1 MQHTPSTDSLGN
13 PVTLHD
19 ETSATA
25 LNDFVEGFIA
35 CEARAVNV
43 LNAAADT
50 SPIVQASCAALH
62 MFAESA
68 DAPRNARPFIDQAL
82 AHAAKASEREQ
93 RFVAAIAAW
102 VDGDL
107 PRAIALHEEQARL
120 HPRDLASLKLGQY
133 HLFNRGDSPGML
145 RLALQALP
153 AAAEVPYLH
162 GMLAFGWEQ
171 CHRLQEAE
179 NAARHAITL
188 CRKEPWAHHALAHVM
203 LTQGRIREGTD
214 FMASVSDTWTDLNSF
229 MVTHNWWHQA
239 LFLLE
244 QGRHAEVL
252 ALYDQHVW
260 GVVKEYT
267 QDQINAVS
275 LLARLELA
283 GVDVGNRWA
292 DLADHLT
299 QRLADHVLPFLD
311 LQYLYGLARAG
322 RMEAARTLHNNITAH
337 AATRTEAHERTVWQ
351 QVCVPAAHGLLAH
364 AQGDWATAVDKLGI
378 ALPRLVEIGG
388 SHAQR
393 DLFHQ
398 IWLDALQRNGQWAAV
413 QNVLQPMVNGQPE
426 SVRLARQVG
435 LVNKQLGLP
444 EKYKQPASSINKLRL
459 RLMHQQALQRLSD
472 ADLLDNAPYD
482 RDQFDSQY
490 LLRLLGMELLLKVV
504 FEQKLHEK
512 AHGHKYDK
520 LFKRLPKDLQDRL
533 LRLAGERIGPSG
545 LTNNPQ
551 SLFREWGQNFVAL
564 RYPWERYEGLSED
577 QYATLG
583 EKWIAEGAPL
593 EQATFR
599 YHSEELFG
607 MLYALQTVAEELRE
621 S

>member
-1 MQHTPSTDSLGN
+1 MPSSTHTRMTDSLGN
-13 PVTLHD
+13 PITLHD
-19 ETSATA
+19 EASATA

-68 DAPRNARPFIDQAL
+68 DAPHNARPLIDQAL
-82 AHAAKASEREQ
+82 ARAAEATEREQ

-179 NAARHAITL
+179 SAARHAITL

-203 LTQGRIREGTD
+203 LTLGRIREGTD
-214 FMASVSDTWTDLNSF
+214 FMASMSDTWTGLNSF

-244 QGRHAEVL
+244 QDRHAEVL
-252 ALYDQHVW
+252 ALYDQQVW

-283 GVDVGNRWA
+283 GVDVGDRWT
-292 DLADHLT
+292 DVADHLAL
-299 QRLADHVLPFLD
+299 RLADHVLPFLD

-322 RMEAARTLHNNITAH
+322 HMEAARTLQNNITAH
-337 AATRTEAHERTVWQ
+337 AATRTEAQERTVWQ

-364 AQGDWATAVDKLGI
+364 AQGDWATAVEKLGV

-435 LVNKQLGLP
+435 VVCAALELP
-444 EKYKQPASSINKLRL
+444 VGCGR
-459 RLMHQQALQRLSD
+459 R
-472 ADLLDNAPYD
+472 
-482 RDQFDSQY
+482 
-490 LLRLLGMELLLKVV
+490 
-504 FEQKLHEK
+504 
-512 AHGHKYDK
+512 
-520 LFKRLPKDLQDRL
+520 
-533 LRLAGERIGPSG
+533 
-545 LTNNPQ
+545 
-551 SLFREWGQNFVAL
+551 
-564 RYPWERYEGLSED
+564 
-577 QYATLG
+577 
-583 EKWIAEGAPL
+583 
-593 EQATFR
+593 
-599 YHSEELFG
+599 
-607 MLYALQTVAEELRE
+607 
-621 S
+621 

>member
-1 MQHTPSTDSLGN
+1 MIATDSLGN
-13 PVTLHD
+13 PATLHD
-19 ETSATA
+19 PASAAA

-43 LNAAADT
+43 LNAAADE
-50 SPIVQASCAALH
+50 SAIVQACCAALH
-62 MFAESA
+62 MFAETG
-68 DAPRNARPFIDQAL
+68 DAPRNARPFIDRAL
-82 AHAAKASEREQ
+82 AHAPGASEREQ

-171 CHRLQEAE
+171 CHLLAQAEA
-179 NAARHAITL
+179 AARHAVHL

-203 LTQGRIREGTD
+203 LTQGRIAEGAD
-214 FMASVSDTWTDLNSF
+214 FMAGVSDTWTGLNSF

-244 QGRHAEVL
+244 QDRHAEVL
-252 ALYDQHVW
+252 ALYDAQVW

-283 GVDVGNRWA
+283 GADVGHRWA
-292 DLADHLT
+292 NVADYLA

-322 RMEAARTLHNNITAH
+322 RTDAARTLLRNIESH

-364 AQGDWATAVDKLGI
+364 AQSDWATAARELGA
-378 ALPRLVEIGG
+378 ALPRMVEIGG

-393 DLFHQ
+393 DLFQ
-398 IWLDALQRNGQWAAV
+398 QVWLDALQRSGQWASV
-413 QNVLQPMVNGQPE
+413 QNLLQPLANAQPE
-426 SVRLARQVG
+426 SLRLARQAHAA
-435 LVNKQLGLP
+435 NQALGLP
-444 EKYKQPASSINKLRL
+444 Y
-459 RLMHQQALQRLSD
+459 
-472 ADLLDNAPYD
+472 
-482 RDQFDSQY
+482 
-490 LLRLLGMELLLKVV
+490 G
-504 FEQKLHEK
+504 
-512 AHGHKYDK
+512 
-520 LFKRLPKDLQDRL
+520 
-533 LRLAGERIGPSG
+533 
-545 LTNNPQ
+545 Q
-551 SLFREWGQNFVAL
+551 SLDSFMNHHV
-564 RYPWERYEGLSED
+564 
-577 QYATLG
+577 
-583 EKWIAEGAPL
+583 
-593 EQATFR
+593 
-599 YHSEELFG
+599 
-607 MLYALQTVAEELRE
+607 
-621 S
+621 